1 LIVVVGGGI
10 IGLSVAY
17 YLSKEGAEVVLVE
30 RGTLGGGCSWGN
42 AGWIS
47 PSESA
52 PVVGPGAM
60 RQVLNS
66 VGRPAAP
73 LYIRPTLD
81 PGLYRWLLQALRYC
95 NSEAAARG
103 LHATAELGRRTFE
116 LYDELEYAG
125 LHAGMTSRG
134 LLHVFGQGSS
144 AERSLAH
151 AAAMRPYGYAVPDA
165 LMTGAELRELE
176 PALSRRA
183 QAGYLIKEERHIDP
197 ARLTAGLA
205 ELARKAGAEIR
216 EQTEV
221 TSLDTAGGH
230 VRAALS
236 GRDALPAKAVVLAS
250 GASSGALLRPLG
262 VALPLTAGKGYSFLR
277 RLRVPPSRP
286 IHFADIK
293 VAVTPFP
300 RGLRVA
306 GTMELS
312 GDNEALR
319 RSRATAIAR
328 GVAQYLDRW
337 DDVDGDGAQPDDRP
351 DELWVGRRPLT
362 PDGLPIL
369 DRVDP
374 FDNFYVATGH
384 SMLGITLGPASGKAL
399 ADYILSGTRP
409 GLLEPFRMRRF
420 QRRTARVPGAR

>member
-1 LIVVVGGGI
+1 LIAVVGGGI

-17 YLSKEGAEVVLVE
+17 YLSQAGADVIVYE
-30 RGTLGGGCSWGN
+30 RGALGHGCSWGN
-42 AGWIS
+42 AGWIC

-66 VGRPAAP
+66 AGRPAAP
-73 LYIRPTLD
+73 LYLRPTLD

-95 NSEAAARG
+95 NSSAAAHG
-103 LHATAELGRRTFE
+103 LRATAELGRRTFE
-116 LYDELEYAG
+116 LYDELEGAG
-125 LHAGMTSRG
+125 LDAGMTSRG
-134 LLHVFGQGSS
+134 LLHVFARRTS
-144 AERSLAH
+144 AERSLAS
-151 AAAMRPYGYAVPDA
+151 AAAMRPYGYDVPDS
-165 LMTGAELRELE
+165 LLTGARLRELE
-176 PALSRRA
+176 PTLSLRA

-205 ELARKAGAEIR
+205 ELARKSGTAIH
-216 EQTEV
+216 EQTGV
-221 TSLDTAGGH
+221 TSLDTAGRQ
-230 VRAALS
+230 VRAVLS
-236 GRDALPAKAVVLAS
+236 GRDASPADAVVLAG
-250 GASSGALLRPLG
+250 GACADTLLRPLG
-262 VALPLTAGKGYSFLR
+262 VSLPLTAGKGYSFLR
-277 RLRVPPSRP
+277 PLRTTPSRP
-286 IHFADIK
+286 IHFGDIK

-312 GDNEALR
+312 GNNETLR

-328 GVAQYLDRW
+328 GAAQYIDRW
-337 DDVDGDGAQPDDRP
+337 DDLDANRAQPE
-351 DELWVGRRPLT
+351 ELWVGRRPLT

-374 FDNFYVATGH
+374 FTNLYVATGH

-399 ADYILSGTRP
+399 ADFILSGKRP
-409 GLLEPFRMRRF
+409 ELLQPFQLRRF
-420 QRRTARVPGAR
+420 QRRTARLRPGWPR